1 MQPCHTPLSIL
12 NQTVVPCSVL
22 TVASWPTYR
31 FLRRQVRWSG
41 ISISLRI
48 FHSLLWSTHQELL
61 WWLSGKESAYNARDT
76 DLIPG
81 SGRTPGEGNGN
92 PFQYSCLGNP
102 KDRGA
107 WWATIHGVARVGHD
121 LGTKSPQPISPANY
135 YFFSLYQGPQ
145 NDLRSPSIEWEQKSN
160 QPKDFSM
167 KYLALNYICILL
179 VKKYPFTLFPNLSF

>member
-1 MQPCHTPLSIL
+1 MFSSNC
-12 NQTVVPCSVL
+12 CFL
-22 TVASWPTYR
+22 TYI
-31 FLRRQVRWSG
+31 QVSHEAG
-41 ISISLRI
+41 KV

-61 WWLSGKESAYNARDT
+61 WWLSGKESVCNARDT

-107 WWATIHGVARVGHD
+107 WWATVHGVARVGHD
-121 LGTKSPQPISPANY
+121 LGTKSPPPISPANY
-135 YFFSLYQGPQ
+135 YFFLLYRGPQ